1 MFWFV
6 DEPPDL
12 AKAILIFP
20 PELKK
25 CLAALADQKQRL
37 KEQCEANLNFAFNGG
52 LFKIVQTLISFVYSF
67 VCQGKESMIILD
79 ANGTP
84 VELEDLK
91 SFHDTITSRWFESVN
106 EYNRQYQELA
116 NKRKVSKLVE

>member
-1 MFWFV
+1 MDQRIEKALEFANYRAT
-6 DEPPDL
+6 L
-12 AKAILIFP
+12 AN
-20 PELKK
+20 
-25 CLAALADQKQRL
+25 QKQRL
-37 KEQCEANLNFAFNGG
+37 EEQCEANLNFAFNGG
-52 LFKIVQTLISFVYSF
+52 LFKIDQTLISFVYSF

>member
-1 MFWFV
+1 
-6 DEPPDL
+6 
-12 AKAILIFP
+12 
-20 PELKK
+20 
-25 CLAALADQKQRL
+25 
-37 KEQCEANLNFAFNGG
+37 
-52 LFKIVQTLISFVYSF
+52 
-67 VCQGKESMIILD
+67 MIILD